1 MSLPNDII
9 MRIIREADGGL
20 HTHKG
25 KFSKVMAHLN
35 KIQKDDE
42 DFYFYFQDEGW
53 WSEARFA
60 MWVTTPKWL
69 EALPGL
75 LPEDCPSILLSGG
88 EWSRF

>member
-35 KIQKDDE
+35 KIQEDDE

-53 WSEARFA
+53 WADARFA

-69 EALPGL
+69 ENIG
-75 LPEDCPSILLSGG
+75 SQ
-88 EWSRF
+88 